1 MAAHTRNK
9 SSEGNL
15 LPPSRAGK
23 DGRSMSSAG
32 SFNPRSGG
40 TSYAGIAPPPG
51 SFSAELR
58 STATGKGDITR
69 GDYFGAFAGTRAAE
83 SAFEDEESQ
92 LKQADFREKIEKEV
106 KIKLGTE
113 NLLEALNF
121 KSSKQ
126 SKEQRKRI
134 ENEIDLSNRK
144 IAQLK
149 SHLAAEVKRSAD
161 QIAATPSRLS
171 QLFQGQE
178 RPSSSRSA
186 NHGDDAER
194 ETESPTY
201 LLDKTMNF
209 LETSGYPPSYYVEHA
224 NTLAELLKRHPALK
238 YELAWSIF
246 GVRIQGML
254 LSDSRDVA
262 AAGFRAMRYAITD
275 QRSLSIMRSFH
286 TDYFVLLALVKE
298 GKANVEREQALKFVR
313 AFLDVK
319 GGVEELPRQIVRV
332 IVAVA
337 EQADDRL
344 RNICILTLSEMLV
357 RSPSLV
363 ASADGIGALTDA
375 LGEGLYHP
383 SESLTAAF
391 LYLLESPSRR
401 KYLRSGDE
409 LQGPFASFTEGTN
422 SINEQRLK
430 TNARVIANLLKS
442 WSGLI
447 TLSMDGFL
455 AIKTLTNS
463 LYVDSTLI
471 RDLIL
476 EVLLDILRIK
486 PPSWSTSFLAGRRL
500 TTYGHVA
507 SIAFDSNT
515 PAHKDDPDEN
525 EREGLVNHFK
535 ALLLA
540 VLIQCDLLESL
551 LFTLKHEKDQ
561 SIRRKAALL
570 IGEALEL
577 ANKILPST
585 WTGRLQVLPHL
596 FDSASILKSESHF
609 VATSIIYQIDSVN
622 RTLYRTGQ
630 KSRLHLL
637 DDEPTASA
645 RLRRTSD
652 LDRDVFTPDIEEN
665 TFKQIVNETQV
676 LSTPKW
682 NKWNWDLVL
691 KIIEGPLLNP
701 RRLDDVIKN
710 NKFIKRTMG
719 FYRPFKFRFCDIRN
733 SKQTQQ
739 RYVKAGCSLMRT
751 LLSSGEG
758 IKYLAENKMLRQL
771 AECLAQVDRLSG
783 LTSAS
788 PLFSPDRL
796 NNTLTVGYFALL
808 GSISSDP
815 RGLAIMERWR
825 MVNMFYHIVETHSR
839 PDLIRALLSNL
850 NYTLDGHLRVV
861 LSKALTSSPKEIRVF
876 STRLLRRYATGKSV
890 DDDSKKNTDR
900 AVVEWAVDLLVTQLY
915 DPEIEVCEAAIKIL
929 EEACNDV
936 QSLEYVVQCRPALDH
951 LGEIGAPLLLRFL
964 TTSIGYH
971 YLDELDY
978 ISQEMDDWFLGRNDA
993 YVTLVEASVAK
1004 GLSSAPDSPRG
1015 ALDESQDEPS
1025 FNVTPPHFYREL
1037 TRTKEGCRLLESKGH
1052 FEEFVHI
1059 IQTWGLESSDPE
1071 TILKVKG
1078 SLWAVGNIGSMDL
1091 GAPFLESSDII
1102 EHIVRVAEKSD
1113 VMSMRGTAFFVLG
1126 LISRSVSGQELLA
1139 EQGWDSAL
1147 DPDWFSTGIC
1157 LPRDLSKLFAV
1168 KRWAH
1173 QADPSKVEGEPTAA
1187 KDRGLHEEDPVN
1199 SRILNLVNDLGNTV
1213 LAKNRAAELHG

>member
-1 MAAHTRNK
+1 M
-9 SSEGNL
+9 
-15 LPPSRAGK
+15 
-23 DGRSMSSAG
+23 
-32 SFNPRSGG
+32 
-40 TSYAGIAPPPG
+40 
-51 SFSAELR
+51 
-58 STATGKGDITR
+58 
-69 GDYFGAFAGTRAAE
+69 
-83 SAFEDEESQ
+83 
-92 LKQADFREKIEKEV
+92 
-106 KIKLGTE
+106 
-113 NLLEALNF
+113 
-121 KSSKQ
+121 
-126 SKEQRKRI
+126 
-134 ENEIDLSNRK
+134 
-144 IAQLK
+144 
-149 SHLAAEVKRSAD
+149 
-161 QIAATPSRLS
+161 
-171 QLFQGQE
+171 
-178 RPSSSRSA
+178 
-186 NHGDDAER
+186 
-194 ETESPTY
+194 
-201 LLDKTMNF
+201 
-209 LETSGYPPSYYVEHA
+209 
-224 NTLAELLKRHPALK
+224 
-238 YELAWSIF
+238 
-246 GVRIQGML
+246 
-254 LSDSRDVA
+254 
-262 AAGFRAMRYAITD
+262 
-275 QRSLSIMRSFH
+275 
-286 TDYFVLLALVKE
+286 
-298 GKANVEREQALKFVR
+298 
-313 AFLDVK
+313 
-319 GGVEELPRQIVRV
+319 
-332 IVAVA
+332 
-337 EQADDRL
+337 
-344 RNICILTLSEMLV
+344 
-357 RSPSLV
+357 
-363 ASADGIGALTDA
+363 
-375 LGEGLYHP
+375 
-383 SESLTAAF
+383 
-391 LYLLESPSRR
+391 
-401 KYLRSGDE
+401 
-409 LQGPFASFTEGTN
+409 
-422 SINEQRLK
+422 
-430 TNARVIANLLKS
+430 
-442 WSGLI
+442 
-447 TLSMDGFL
+447 
-455 AIKTLTNS
+455 
-463 LYVDSTLI
+463 
-471 RDLIL
+471 
-476 EVLLDILRIK
+476 
-486 PPSWSTSFLAGRRL
+486 
-500 TTYGHVA
+500 
-507 SIAFDSNT
+507 
-515 PAHKDDPDEN
+515 
-525 EREGLVNHFK
+525 
-535 ALLLA
+535 
-540 VLIQCDLLESL
+540 
-551 LFTLKHEKDQ
+551 
-561 SIRRKAALL
+561 
-570 IGEALEL
+570 
-577 ANKILPST
+577 
-585 WTGRLQVLPHL
+585 
-596 FDSASILKSESHF
+596 KSESHF

-630 KSRLHLL
+630 KSRLHML

-652 LDRDVFTPDIEEN
+652 LERDVFTPDIEEN
-665 TFKQIVNETQV
+665 IFKQIVNETQV

-682 NKWNWDLVL
+682 NKWNWDLIL

-701 RRLDDVIKN
+701 KRLEDVIKN
-710 NKFIKRTMG
+710 NKFIKRIIG

-751 LLSSGEG
+751 LLSSSEG

-788 PLFSPDRL
+788 PLFSPERL

-808 GSISSDP
+808 GSISSNP

-936 QSLEYVVQCRPALDH
+936 QSLVYVVQCRPALDH

-1004 GLSSAPDSPRG
+1004 GLSSAADSPRG
-1015 ALDESQDEPS
+1015 ALDEAQDEPS

-1059 IQTWGLESSDPE
+1059 IQNWGLENSDPE

-1102 EHIVRVAEKSD
+1102 EHIVRVAEKSEI
-1113 VMSMRGTAFFVLG
+1113 MSMRGTAFFVLG

-1173 QADPSKVEGEPTAA
+1173 QADPSKLEGEPTAA
-1187 KDRGLHEEDPVN
+1187 KDQSLHDEDPIN
-1199 SRILNLVNDLGNTV
+1199 TRILNLVNDLGNTV